1 MAVKNSLQKTGNNAP
16 SQKLTIS
23 GYLGQEKI
31 ETWING
37 KKQKIS
43 DLAAEGN
50 EIIKKSKNRTNK
62 GFFNRIYGVFNK
74 IIEPRVVI
82 KSLENFNP
90 NGILTRAY
98 NAVTNGET
106 EAGLLYIELTNDID
120 TYLKKKKGY
129 KKRLASEYIT
139 VAGHEMTVG
148 EAINSLSRERHDITA
163 RLSVAIVPTK
173 RLFII
178 T

>member
-1 MAVKNSLQKTGNNAP
+1 MTGVQTCALP
-16 SQKLTIS
+16 I
-23 GYLGQEKI
+23 
-31 ETWING
+31 
-37 KKQKIS
+37 
-43 DLAAEGN
+43 
-50 EIIKKSKNRTNK
+50 
-62 GFFNRIYGVFNK
+62 F
-74 IIEPRVVI
+74 I

-148 EAINSLSRERHDITA
+148 EAISLYELSKRPQAQEGLYEAGFSYIDKKGSKQSVRIAESDIAKLADTFTDA
-163 RLSVAIVPTK
+163 DKGFIELVETFFNVASKQVKTDADMQILGYTN
-173 RLFII
+173 